1 MRNLT
6 ILLSIF
12 VLASCSGELSY
23 NCNYV
28 ADIVIS
34 KDRSKL
40 TLSLDGIVKETLY
53 VCGGGEYTNI
63 YGCETNNSFHL
74 LRSDSSLVS
83 WRGKGTGKTFAHYCL
98 KT

>member
-63 YGCETNNSFHL
+63 YGCETNNTFIL
-74 LRSDSSLVS
+74 LISDSSLVS
-83 WRGKGTGKTFAHYCL
+83 NRGKGTGKIFAHYCL
-98 KT
+98 RT